1 MVRSSILQH
10 EGDGIVS
17 LGRQKETEI
26 RVDDVSMIFGSKGKE
41 VTALTNVSFEV
52 YRSEFV
58 SLLGPSGCGKSTL
71 LRLMADLLEPTSGR
85 ITIGEEEPREVRL
98 KRKFGIVFQS
108 PTLFEW
114 RTVKDNIE
122 LPMEVLGLKK
132 SEYSA
137 ISEQLIEMVGLSK
150 FKHHYPW
157 QLSGGMQQRVAIA
170 RALSLD
176 PPILLMDEPFSALDE
191 FTKEK
196 LQLDL
201 LDIQKQTNKTIV
213 FVTHSI
219 PEAVFLSDRVIVMS
233 AHPGRVHSI
242 LEMEREEGSYA
253 HIRNSERFHEMTA
266 RVRNCFVDEE
276 DSLNERMA

>member
-1 MVRSSILQH
+1 MIWLVYRNSSITIH
-10 EGDGIVS
+10 GVPAVVC
-17 LGRQKETEI
+17 KE
-26 RVDDVSMIFGSKGKE
+26 
-41 VTALTNVSFEV
+41 
-52 YRSEFV
+52 
-58 SLLGPSGCGKSTL
+58 
-71 LRLMADLLEPTSGR
+71 
-85 ITIGEEEPREVRL
+85 
-98 KRKFGIVFQS
+98 
-108 PTLFEW
+108 
-114 RTVKDNIE
+114 
-122 LPMEVLGLKK
+122 
-132 SEYSA
+132 
-137 ISEQLIEMVGLSK
+137 
-150 FKHHYPW
+150 
-157 QLSGGMQQRVAIA
+157 RVAIA

-242 LEMEREEGSYA
+242 LEMEREEGSYE

-266 RVRNCFVDEE
+266 RVRKCFADHAYEAE
-276 DSLNERMA
+276 LH

>member
-1 MVRSSILQH
+1 MNSPAANRQVQIKVDH
-10 EGDGIVS
+10 VS
-17 LGRQKETEI
+17 
-26 RVDDVSMIFGSKGKE
+26 VIFGKKDRE
-41 VTALTNVSFEV
+41 VTALHDVNFEV
-52 YRSEFV
+52 YQNEFL

-71 LRLMADLLEPTSGR
+71 LRLMADLLQPTSGQ
-85 ITIGEEEPREVRL
+85 ITIGQEHPREVRL
-98 KRKFGIVFQS
+98 RRKFGIVFQS

-114 RTVKDNIE
+114 RTVKANIE
-122 LPMEVLGLKK
+122 LPMEVLGRKK
-132 SEYSA
+132 SEYSI
-137 ISEQLIEMVGLSK
+137 ISNELLDMVGLTK
-150 FKHHYPW
+150 FKEHYPW

-201 LDIQKQTNKTIV
+201 LNIKKQTNKTIV

-219 PEAVFLSDRVIVMS
+219 PEAVYLSDRIIVLS

-242 LEMEREEGSYA
+242 LDVHREEA
-253 HIRNSERFHEMTA
+253 IQIRGSERFHEMTA
-266 RVRNCFVDEE
+266 LVRDCFYKERDSVDERI
-276 DSLNERMA
+276 L

>member
-1 MVRSSILQH
+1 MAFGRKGS
-10 EGDGIVS
+10 EVS
-17 LGRQKETEI
+17 
-26 RVDDVSMIFGSKGKE
+26 
-41 VTALTNVSFEV
+41 ALSQISFDIH
-52 YRSEFV
+52 RSEFV

-71 LRLMADLLEPTSGR
+71 LRLIADLLQPTSGR

-98 KRKFGIVFQS
+98 KRRFGIVFQS

-114 RTVKDNIE
+114 RTVKDNVE

-132 SEYSA
+132 SEYSI
-137 ISEQLIEMVGLSK
+137 ISRRLIDMVGLTT
-150 FKHHYPW
+150 FKDHYPW

-170 RALSLD
+170 RALALD

-233 AHPGRVHSI
+233 AHPGRVHAI
-242 LEMEREEGSYA
+242 LDIEREEGSFE
-253 HIRNSERFHEMTA
+253 HIRNSRLFHEMTA
-266 RVRNCFVDEE
+266 KVRACLAEDKNCIRN
-276 DSLNERMA
+276 S

>member
-1 MVRSSILQH
+1 MH
-10 EGDGIVS
+10 
-17 LGRQKETEI
+17 
-26 RVDDVSMIFGSKGKE
+26 FGSGE
-41 VTALTNVSFEV
+41 RQVTALENVSFEV
-52 YRSEFV
+52 YSNEFV

-71 LRLMADLLEPTSGR
+71 LRLMADLLQPSTGY
-85 ITIGEEEPREVRL
+85 IAIGDQHPREARL

-108 PTLFEW
+108 ATLFEW

-122 LPMEVLGLKK
+122 LPMEIMGVKK

-137 ISEQLIEMVGLSK
+137 ISNQLLELVGLSK
-150 FKHHYPW
+150 FKDHYPW

-176 PPILLMDEPFSALDE
+176 PPLLLMDEPFSALDE

-201 LDIQKQTNKTIV
+201 LEIKRQTNKTIV

-219 PEAVFLSDRVIVMS
+219 PEAVFLSDRIIVLS

-242 LEMEREEGSYA
+242 IQVEREEGNPA
-253 HIRNSERFHEMTA
+253 QIRKSEKFHEMTA
-266 RVRNCFVDEE
+266 LVRNCFNEESDSRDEQIV
-276 DSLNERMA
+276 